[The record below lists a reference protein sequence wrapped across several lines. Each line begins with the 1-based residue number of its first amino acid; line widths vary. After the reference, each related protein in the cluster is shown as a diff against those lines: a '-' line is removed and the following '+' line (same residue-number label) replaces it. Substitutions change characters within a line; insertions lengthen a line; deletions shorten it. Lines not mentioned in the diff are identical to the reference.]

1 MASLNNPRTI
11 NVARQLTKQNA
22 STSSRIGESES
33 EKKIHR
39 PMHWLTQRRANAVWE
54 NKMKWHE
61 VAISSYSV
69 LLVSLAVEKI
79 YTRCSLIAFEDIVMV
94 ALMQV

>member
-1 MASLNNPRTI
+1 
-11 NVARQLTKQNA
+11 
-22 STSSRIGESES
+22 
-33 EKKIHR
+33 
-39 PMHWLTQRRANAVWE
+39 
-54 NKMKWHE
+54 MKWHE